1 MLFWSEIKKYVP
13 SFFLKKKE
21 FPDVALKV
29 WWKFVANFQS
39 NFHLGLQVCL
49 KVSLKLSRLHCKF
62 TANFQGWIASLMQTF
77 KAGLQVLMQSF
88 RDGLKLSIC
97 LSFVFC
103 FFFDVF
109 LVVKYVCCWHMHG
122 FTGFNLARS
131 HVFFLGTWIGSNELM
146 ISSACVTDFFWHKS
160 MATMSKG
167 HKRNETRLLARMKNI
182 GNETLSKHAFCLG
195 KLSEGILSKY
205 HCFLVFLVKDFG
217 SQSLTI
223 SAQSLLNPFGF
234 FDVMPHTC
242 PARHELNSPATTH
255 PWWGL
260 AWPPCKTMH
269 PALLPLNG
277 CGYCLE
283 RHHLLSELFKACWLP

>member
-1 MLFWSEIKKYVP
+1 MLH
-13 SFFLKKKE
+13 
-21 FPDVALKV
+21 
-29 WWKFVANFQS
+29 WKFGES
-39 NFHLGLQVCL
+39 LLQTF
-49 KVSLKLSRLHCKF
+49 SQTFTWGCKF
-62 TANFQGWIASLMQTF
+62 AWKFHWNFQGCIASLLQTF
-77 KAGLQVLMQSF
+77 KAGLQVWC
-88 RDGLKLSIC
+88 KLSRLDCKFDANFQGWIETFN
-97 LSFVFC
+97 LFIFC
-103 FFFDVF
+103 FLFFLWCF

-122 FTGFNLARS
+122 FTGFNFARS
-131 HVFFLGTWIGSNELM
+131 HVFFLGTWIGSNDLM

-167 HKRNETRLLARMKNI
+167 HKRNETRLWQEWKILAMKRCPSMHSVL
-182 GNETLSKHAFCLG
+182 ESSVRASFQR
-195 KLSEGILSKY
+195 Y

-242 PARHELNSPATTH
+242 PARHELTH
-255 PWWGL
+255 LPLLILGEVGL
-260 AWPPCKTMH
+260 ATMQDH
-269 PALLPLNG
+269 ATALLPLNG